1 MEAVSKALE
10 FLTSDE
16 AHDLFSR
23 TFNPAL
29 LQTGF
34 EPQSGAI
41 FGILTQMKEDM
52 ETSLAKA
59 RSEEETAVADFE
71 ALKAAKTQEIADAE
85 DLVETK
91 TGEAAEADEKKAQ
104 SKVDLEATEATLA
117 ADNKYLADLKVRCTN
132 MDAEYKERTTARQ
145 LEMEAVSKA
154 LEFLTSDEA
163 HDLFTRTFNPALL
176 QTRAVSKRREAVAR
190 LLHQAGMQS
199 HDPRLSAIAVRARL
213 DAFEEVKKTI
223 TDMIN
228 KLMKEAQDDIK
239 HKDYCIDEFNANEVD
254 TANKNR
260 EKEQKE
266 AKINELHQTIDTLDQ
281 EIETLKAE
289 IEELQLNQKQASIAR
304 TKMNKEFIATVSD
317 QQATQQLLTKSL
329 QVLKTFYN
337 KAALVQTSAQESVST
352 SGKQPPPP
360 GFKKLEKSAASG
372 GVMGMMQKI
381 LDEAKELEAEAR
393 RGEEEAQA
401 DFEEFTKDTTQSIAD
416 KTKESVHKAEE
427 KGQREGDRIQ
437 KEQERDTAVQELEEL
452 AQVNKDLHNSCDFL
466 LKNFGPRGDARDGE
480 IEALKQGLALFSG
493 ASFAAFLQ
501 RP

>member
-1 MEAVSKALE
+1 MDVM
-10 FLTSDE
+10 
-16 AHDLFSR
+16 AHDLRRVVQHQQWSTVTR
-23 TFNPAL
+23 KQLKTVEHWASSLDRKGQISL
-29 LQTGF
+29 LQTGY

-41 FGILTQMKEDM
+41 FGILKQMKEDM

-91 TGEAAEADEKKAQ
+91 SSELAQAEEKKAQ
-104 SKVDLEATEATLA
+104 AKIDLEATEATLA

-154 LEFLTSDEA
+154 LEFLSSDEA

-176 QTRAVSKRREAVAR
+176 QTRAFSQRREAVAR
-190 LLHQAGMQS
+190 LLHKAAVQTR
-199 HDPRLSAIAVRARL
+199 DPRLSAIAVQARL

-228 KLMKEAQDDIK
+228 KLMKETQDDIK

-266 AKINELHQTIDTLDQ
+266 AKIDELHHTIDTLDE
-281 EIETLKAE
+281 EIVTLKAE
-289 IEELQLNQKQASIAR
+289 VEELQLNQKQASIAR
-304 TKMNKEFIATVSD
+304 AKMNKEFIATVSD
-317 QQATQQLLTKSL
+317 QQATQQLLSQALK
-329 QVLKTFYN
+329 VLSTFYN
-337 KAALVQTSAQESVST
+337 KAALVQESAQEAT
-352 SGKQPPPP
+352 SSKQPPPP
-360 GFKKLEKSAASG
+360 GFKKLNKSAASG
-372 GVMGMMQKI
+372 GVMGMMQSI
-381 LDEAKELEAEAR
+381 IDEAKELEAEAHR
-393 RGEEEAQA
+393 NEEEAQA

-416 KTKESVHKAEE
+416 KTKEGVHKAEE

-437 KEQERDTAVQELEEL
+437 KEDERDTAVQELEEL

-466 LKNFGPRGDARDGE
+466 LKNFGPRGEARDGMGRE
-480 IEALKQGLALFSG
+480 GD
-493 ASFAAFLQ
+493 
-501 RP
+501 R